1 MAVDKSFPR
10 IAITYQHSLE
20 FGGSERVLEV
30 LAEMYP
36 SADFF
41 CMVVDPS
48 AIPPA
53 LRGRSITA
61 SFLDRIPLAKK
72 LYPFFQVLA
81 PTAAEAMDLS
91 AYDLVISSDGSHT
104 MGVITRQDAP
114 HICYCHSP
122 HRSLWDQ
129 YHTYCR
135 SLRGPVRWA
144 FIFLS
149 NYLRTCNYLAAQRV
163 TCFVANSHFVSQ
175 RIAKY
180 YGRQSTV
187 IYPPVRAADGFISD
201 RVSDYY
207 LSVGRLIPTKRVDLL
222 IEACNRLERRLLIC
236 GTGREE
242 TRLKAIAG
250 PTIEFLGRVPDA
262 QLPRLYAECRAF
274 LFAAVEDFGIAPV
287 EAQSYGRP
295 VIAYGLGG
303 SLETVRV
310 GDRAAGPDTGVL
322 FPEQTGRALV
332 DAIQAFEANE
342 SGFIP
347 SEIRRHALMFDSS
360 VFRASFDA
368 LVTSSLGKRG
378 EDGFCGSR

>member
-1 MAVDKSFPR
+1 MPEAAEPMRV
-10 IAITYQHSLE
+10 AITYQHSLE
-20 FGGSERVLEV
+20 MGGSERVLEV

-61 SFLDRIPLAKK
+61 SFLDRIPLAKRF
-72 LYPFFQVLA
+72 YPFFQILA
-81 PTAAEAMDLS
+81 PIAAEAMDLS
-91 AYDLVISSDGSHT
+91 AYDLVISSDGSHS
-104 MGVITRQDAP
+104 MGVITRQDAL

-129 YHTYCR
+129 YHFYCQT
-135 SLRGPVRWA
+135 LRGPVRWA
-144 FIFLS
+144 FTFSS
-149 NYLRTCNYLAAQRV
+149 NYLRMCNYLAAQRV
-163 TCFVANSHFVSQ
+163 TCFIANSHFVAQ

-187 IYPPVRAADGFISD
+187 IYPSVRTEDGFISD
-201 RVSDYY
+201 QVSDYY

-222 IEACNRLERRLLIC
+222 IEVCNRLKRRLLIC
-236 GTGREE
+236 GTGSEE
-242 TRLKAIAG
+242 KRLKAMAG

-262 QLPRLYAECRAF
+262 QLPRLYADCRAF
-274 LFAAVEDFGIAPV
+274 LFASNEDFGIAPV

-295 VIAYGLGG
+295 VIAYGRGG

-310 GDRAAGPDTGVL
+310 NDPAGRSDTGVY
-322 FPEQTGRALV
+322 FSEQTVESLIDGILRLEAREDQFLPAEIQQHAREFDTSVFTDRMRQFV
-332 DAIQAFEANE
+332 DAA
-342 SGFIP
+342 
-347 SEIRRHALMFDSS
+347 M
-360 VFRASFDA
+360 
-368 LVTSSLGKRG
+368 GK
-378 EDGFCGSR
+378 E